1 MGIFN
6 NLKKPKRIEKS
17 CLLFCP
23 ESDPIKVIDQIETML
38 GGESGAKTN
47 NYTLNN
53 GDMKVFLVACG
64 SADENANGTYAKEQ
78 LKGVQ
83 GFVYSVKTKHV
94 DIKRNLF
101 YHLRQSKGVLRIDY
115 GYDNTG
121 ARESEK
127 KEQEIR
133 SLILDITERLRGI
146 VTFGDGQ
153 AFQNGKGQ
161 LVLDSK
167 GNTELD
173 FYMPSEILP
182 GEDWGKDAP
191 PESRERRDR
200 SMAWLKEKH
209 IYVTPWLPLLS
220 ESVKDGPAR
229 TTREICGRAA
239 ALLVVSLYS
248 ECRLGEGMDYQQA
261 REFIASVMARF
272 EVEKFLSPKEKA
284 YLDNPDSEQ
293 KEQIAYSWQYE
304 NLLVMEWA
312 LGLAE
317 ELPYPDKICDVPG
330 TVRMLHPFESLDAL
344 EQGVSPRPY
353 CELLDAADLIYR
365 LDWACVDARVMGM
378 PAPAGIDSGVVM
390 ERHRALF
397 WLAGVDARCPWDDV
411 DLST

>member
-1 MGIFN
+1 MGIFS

-23 ESDPIKVIDQIETML
+23 EGDSIKVMDQIENML
-38 GGESGAKTN
+38 GREPGPKTN
-47 NYTLNN
+47 NYTLQN
-53 GDMKVFLVACG
+53 GDMKVFMVACG

-78 LKGVQ
+78 LNGVQ
-83 GFVYSVKTKHV
+83 GFVYAIQTKHV

-101 YHLRQSKGVLRIDY
+101 YHLRQCKAVLRIDY
-115 GYDNTG
+115 DYDDTG
-121 ARESEK
+121 AQESAK

-133 SLILDITERLRGI
+133 SLILDITDRLQGI
-146 VTFGDGQ
+146 VTFGDGR
-153 AFQNGKGQ
+153 AFLDGKGQ
-161 LVLDSK
+161 LILDDK
-167 GNTELD
+167 GKTDLD
-173 FYMPSEILP
+173 FYMPSEVLP
-182 GEDWGKDAP
+182 GEDWGKDVP
-191 PESRERRDR
+191 MECRERKDR
-200 SMAWLKEKH
+200 SMAFLKEKH
-209 IYVTPWLPLLS
+209 IYVTPWLPFLS
-220 ESVKDGPAR
+220 ESVQEGPAR
-229 TTREICGRAA
+229 TTREICGRAG
-239 ALLVVSLYS
+239 ALLAVSLYS

-261 REFIASVMARF
+261 REFIASVMDRF

-284 YLDNPDSEQ
+284 YLDNPDSAQ
-293 KEQIAYSWQYE
+293 KEQISYSWQYE

-353 CELLDAADLIYR
+353 SELLDAADLIYR

-378 PAPAGIDSGVVM
+378 PAPAGVDAGVVM

>member
-1 MGIFN
+1 MGIFS

-23 ESDPIKVIDQIETML
+23 EVDSIKVMDQIENML
-38 GGESGAKTN
+38 GREPGPKTN
-47 NYTLNN
+47 NYTLHN

-83 GFVYSVKTKHV
+83 GFVYSIQTKHV

-101 YHLRQSKGVLRIDY
+101 YHLRQCKAVLRVDY
-115 GYDNTG
+115 DYDNTG
-121 ARESEK
+121 AQESAK

-133 SLILDITERLRGI
+133 SLILDITDRLQGI
-146 VTFGDGQ
+146 VTFGDGR
-153 AFQNGKGQ
+153 AFLNGKGQ
-161 LVLDSK
+161 LVLDDK
-167 GNTELD
+167 GKTDLD

-182 GEDWGKDAP
+182 GEDWGKDMP
-191 PESRERRDR
+191 MECRERRDR
-200 SMAWLKEKH
+200 SMAFLKEKH
-209 IYVTPWLPLLS
+209 IYVTPWLPFLS
-220 ESVKDGPAR
+220 ESVQEGPAR
-229 TTREICGRAA
+229 TTREICGRAG
-239 ALLVVSLYS
+239 ALLAVSLYS

-261 REFIASVMARF
+261 REFIASVMDRF

-284 YLDNPDSEQ
+284 YLENPDSAQ
-293 KEQIAYSWQYE
+293 KEQISYSWQYE

-353 CELLDAADLIYR
+353 SELLDAADLIYR

-378 PAPAGIDSGVVM
+378 PAPAGVDAGVVM